1 VHWALAVDIALYVVV
16 VIFAGLAYAE
26 NNFRSVNVFHLPDYL
41 PLQEYETKRRLIA
54 ARLAN
59 ELINR
64 DTIARKT
71 RSTVIAPAALIAE
84 VVLLAVT
91 LIVVAAG

>member
-1 VHWALAVDIALYVVV
+1 M
-16 VIFAGLAYAE
+16 
-26 NNFRSVNVFHLPDYL
+26 
-41 PLQEYETKRRLIA
+41 IA

-71 RSTVIAPAALIAE
+71 RSTVIALAALIAE

-91 LIVVAAG
+91 LIVVAAS